1 MTATFDAHGLVRLLR
16 AAGLTAAEERPLG
29 ALTTYGVGGAA
40 RCAVQVDSDDD
51 ARRVAAVL
59 ANTDPVEVL
68 VVGRGSNLLVGD
80 GGFDGVAVLTSTGP
94 SGDVDVSF
102 GDGFLTVPG
111 RMPMPVLARRAAA
124 RGCGGLEWAVGIPG
138 SVGGAVRMNAGGHGS
153 DMEASLVSA
162 RLLSL
167 RSAREREVDAAA
179 LGLHFRGS
187 VLGPTHLV
195 LSASLGCVPVDPEAA
210 LADLASIVA
219 WRRENQPGGRN
230 AGSVF
235 VNPGTGGMSA
245 GALVDACGL
254 RGLRVGGAEVST
266 KHANF
271 ILATDGATAGDI
283 VGLMT
288 RVQDEVRRVHG
299 VDLRSEVRLV
309 GFDDDTTSRF
319 SDPRHRAGGLASA
332 AGALRDAL
340 GEHR

>member
-1 MTATFDAHGLVRLLR
+1 MSSTFDADELVRLFR
-16 AAGLTAAEERPLG
+16 AAGLTASQERPLG
-29 ALTTYGVGGAA
+29 VLTTYGVGGAA
-40 RCAVQVDSDDD
+40 RCAVQVASDDD
-51 ARRVAAVL
+51 ARRVAGVL

-80 GGFDGVAVLTSTGP
+80 QGFDGVAVLTSTGP
-94 SGDVDVSF
+94 SADGDISV
-102 GDGFLTVPG
+102 GDGFLTVSG

-167 RSAREREVDAAA
+167 RSAREVEVDVAA

-195 LSASLGCVPVDPEAA
+195 LSASLRCSSVDPDRA

-271 ILATDGATAGDI
+271 ILATDAATAADI

-288 RVQDEVRRVHG
+288 RVQDEVLRVHD
-299 VDLRSEVRLV
+299 VVLRSEVRLV
-309 GFDDDTTSRF
+309 GFDHDTTSRF
-319 SDPRHRAGGLASA
+319 SDPRHRSGGLASA
-332 AGALRDAL
+332 AGALRDVL